1 MLRSTLLVS
10 LSGLAAAAGNY
21 NFNTHQAHQKG
32 LLIPGAGSQA
42 LTFSLTGTC
51 TGSQKSCGDACIES
65 GGQCCSPS
73 LGTYCEDGT
82 YCTASG
88 CCPDGEIC
96 SGTPSGCAKGK
107 ELCGQY
113 CMPEGKVCC
122 GTGYCNEGQ
131 TCSLGECTTGSGSSG
146 GSSGGSGGGSSGGG
160 SSGGSSGP
168 NCYSFQEECD
178 DGCMPKGS
186 VCCGGGKYCFSGET
200 CLSDGTCRYGSSS
213 GGSGGGSSGG
223 SSGGSDDDDDDNSG
237 SGSGGGSSSDD
248 DDDDATIT
256 QPSLTE
262 PTFSSPSFTEPSI
275 DPVPTIGEEP
285 TISSRPLPT
294 GPRSGGP
301 DDDDDSDSSS
311 SSSSN
316 NNGGGGGSNAGAINV
331 PSFLV
336 GLVALVPL
344 LL

>member
-10 LSGLAAAAGNY
+10 LSGLAAAASNY
-21 NFNTHQAHQKG
+21 NFNSHQAHQKG
-32 LLIPGAGSQA
+32 LLIPGTGSQA

-65 GGQCCSPS
+65 GGECCSPS
-73 LGTYCEDGT
+73 LGTYCESGT

-96 SGTPSGCAKGK
+96 SGAPSGCAKGK
-107 ELCGQY
+107 ELCGSY

-146 GSSGGSGGGSSGGG
+146 GSSGGSGGGSSGG
-160 SSGGSSGP
+160 SSGA

-200 CLSDGTCRYGSSS
+200 CLSDGTCRYGSS
-213 GGSGGGSSGG
+213 GGGSSGG
-223 SSGGSDDDDDDNSG
+223 SSGGSDDDDDNDDDNSG
-237 SGSGGGSSSDD
+237 SGSGGSSSDD
-248 DDDDATIT
+248 DDDATIT
-256 QPSLTE
+256 RPSLTE

-275 DPVPTIGEEP
+275 EPAPTIGEEP
-285 TISSRPLPT
+285 TFSSRPLPT
-294 GPRSGGP
+294 GPVSGGP
-301 DDDDDSDSSS
+301 DDDDDDGDSSS
-311 SSSSN
+311 SSSNS
-316 NNGGGGGSNAGAINV
+316 NGGSTNAGAINV
-331 PSFLV
+331 PNFFA